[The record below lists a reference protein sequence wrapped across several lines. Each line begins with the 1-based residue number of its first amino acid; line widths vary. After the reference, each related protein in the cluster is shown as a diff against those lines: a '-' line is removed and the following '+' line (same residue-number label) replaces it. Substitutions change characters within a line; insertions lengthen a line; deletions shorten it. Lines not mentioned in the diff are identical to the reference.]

1 MAFLQDARPNMSR
14 AVSIIGE
21 VEQALHDASSEK
33 RSEVL
38 RRVTDLFVGEAE
50 HFSADQTA
58 LFDSV
63 LGQLVSH
70 IESRAAVEL
79 SQRLAPIANAPVQTV
94 RHLAAHDDIAVSGPI
109 LEKSE
114 RLSDDDLVT
123 IAKTKS
129 QAHLAKIA
137 NRARL
142 NETVTEVLVDQGDAE
157 VANTLAVNAGA
168 QFSKL
173 GMAKLVMRAD
183 GDDRLAESI
192 GRRSD
197 IPAHVYRQLL
207 AQATDVVRS
216 KLLAS
221 LPADRQDAVKKMMT
235 EISAQVTPK
244 TGVMHHYAAAQRA
257 MSVFAQ
263 DTELTKRKIVE
274 FANIKQV
281 PEVAVGTF
289 DSERCVGRAPRPSVP
304 RGQRLRPHGALQIV
318 GAGLAN
324 HLRGDHG
331 EPHSKTT
338 RGIRHRRPARAV
350 RRIDHS
356 LRATRASFLA
366 RPSKGHQAHFSSS
379 SRIDDPRAW
388 SLAL

>member
-1 MAFLQDARPNMSR
+1 MASLQDARPNMSR

-21 VEQALHDASSEK
+21 VEQALHDASSDK
-33 RSEVL
+33 RMDVL

-50 HFSADQTA
+50 NFSADQTA

-70 IESRAAVEL
+70 IESRAAIEL
-79 SQRLAPIANAPVQTV
+79 SQRLAPIPNAPVQTV
-94 RHLAAHDDIAVSGPI
+94 RRLANHDDIAVSGPI

-114 RLSDDDLVT
+114 RLSDDDL
-123 IAKTKS
+123 IAVAKSKS

-137 NRARL
+137 NRVRL
-142 NETVTEVLVDQGDAE
+142 NETVTEVLVDHGDSE

-192 GRRSD
+192 GRRRD
-197 IPAHVYRQLL
+197 IPAHIYRQLL
-207 AQATDVVRS
+207 VQATDVVRS

-221 LPADRQDAVKKMMT
+221 APADRQDA
-235 EISAQVTPK
+235 ISKIMSGISDQVTPK
-244 TGVMHHYAAAQRA
+244 TSVMRHYGAAQRV
-257 MSVFAQ
+257 MSAFAQ

-281 PEVAVGTF
+281 PEVAVGL
-289 DSERCVGRAPRPSVP
+289 SILSGASVE
-304 RGQRLRPHGALQIV
+304 H
-318 GAGLAN
+318 
-324 HLRGDHG
+324 
-331 EPHSKTT
+331 
-338 RGIRHRRPARAV
+338 
-350 RRIDHS
+350 IDHLFRAGNGFGLMVLCRS
-356 LRATRASFLA
+356 LGLDWPTTYVVIMASRAAKTLTESDTVDLREQYAALTI
-366 RPSKGHQAHFSSS
+366 PSAQRVLRFWQGRQKMAKRVF
-379 SRIDDPRAW
+379 PA
-388 SLAL
+388 APA

>member
-1 MAFLQDARPNMSR
+1 MSR

-21 VEQALHDASSEK
+21 VEQALHDASSDK
-33 RSEVL
+33 RMSVL

-50 HFSADQTA
+50 NFNEDQTA
-58 LFDSV
+58 LFDGV

-79 SQRLAPIANAPVQTV
+79 SQRLAPIANAPLQTV

-114 RLSDDDLVT
+114 RLTDDDLVT
-123 IAKTKS
+123 IAKSKS

-142 NETVTEVLVDQGDAE
+142 NEVVTEVLVDHGDSE
-157 VANTLAVNAGA
+157 VANTLAINTGA
-168 QFSKL
+168 QFSKI

-207 AQATDVVRS
+207 AQATDVVRG
-216 KLLAS
+216 KLLAAA
-221 LPADRQDAVKKMMT
+221 PADRQDAIRKIMSD
-235 EISAQVTPK
+235 ISDQVTPK
-244 TGVMHHYAAAQRA
+244 TSVMHHYAAAQRA

-281 PEVAVGTF
+281 PEVAVGLSILSGT
-289 DSERCVGRAPRPSVP
+289 
-304 RGQRLRPHGALQIV
+304 
-318 GAGLAN
+318 
-324 HLRGDHG
+324 
-331 EPHSKTT
+331 
-338 RGIRHRRPARAV
+338 AV
-350 RRIDHS
+350 EHIDHLFRAGNGFGLMVLCRS
-356 LRATRASFLA
+356 LTLDWQTTYAVIMASRAAKILGDSDTDDLREQYAALTV
-366 RPSKGHQAHFSSS
+366 PSAQRVVRFWQGRQKVAKHVVQTAPG
-379 SRIDDPRAW
+379 
-388 SLAL
+388 

>member
-1 MAFLQDARPNMSR
+1 MAFLQDARPNMSQ

-21 VEQALHDASSEK
+21 VEQALHDASSGK

-79 SQRLAPIANAPVQTV
+79 SQRLAPIPNAPLQTV

-114 RLSDDDLVT
+114 RLSDDDLVA

-142 NETVTEVLVDQGDAE
+142 NETVTEVLVDHGDAE
-157 VANTLAVNAGA
+157 VANTLAGNAGA

-192 GRRSD
+192 GRRND
-197 IPAHVYRQLL
+197 IPPHVYRQLL
-207 AQATDVVRS
+207 TQASDLVRS
-216 KLLAS
+216 KMLAS
-221 LPADRQDAVKKMMT
+221 APAGSQDLVKSLMA
-235 EISAQVTPK
+235 EIAAQVTPK
-244 TGVMHHYAAAQRA
+244 AGSMHHYAAAQRA
-257 MSVFAQ
+257 MTGFAQ
-263 DTELTKRKIVE
+263 DTELVKRKTME
-274 FANIKQV
+274 FANLKRRT
-281 PEVAVGTF
+281 ETAVGL
-289 DSERCVGRAPRPSVP
+289 SILSGVP
-304 RGQRLRPHGALQIV
+304 AEQIDRLLHTANGF
-318 GAGLAN
+318 GLMV
-324 HLRGDHG
+324 LC
-331 EPHSKTT
+331 K
-338 RGIRHRRPARAV
+338 
-350 RRIDHS
+350 
-356 LRATRASFLA
+356 
-366 RPSKGHQAHFSSS
+366 
-379 SRIDDPRAW
+379 
-388 SLAL
+388 SLAMEWQDAYVVIMASHAAEQSVELREQYAALTAPSAQRVLRFWQGRQKVASAFFKPPLDS

>member
-14 AVSIIGE
+14 AVGIIGE
-21 VEQALHDASSEK
+21 VEQALHDASSDK

-183 GDDRLAESI
+183 GDDRLSESI

-244 TGVMHHYAAAQRA
+244 TSVMHHYAAAQRA
-257 MSVFAQ
+257 MSAFAQ

-281 PEVAVGTF
+281 PEVAVGLSILSGVSVEHLDHLF
-289 DSERCVGRAPRPSVP
+289 RA
-304 RGQRLRPHGALQIV
+304 GNGF
-318 GAGLAN
+318 GLMV
-324 HLRGDHG
+324 LCR
-331 EPHSKTT
+331 
-338 RGIRHRRPARAV
+338 
-350 RRIDHS
+350 
-356 LRATRASFLA
+356 
-366 RPSKGHQAHFSSS
+366 
-379 SRIDDPRAW
+379 
-388 SLAL
+388 SLALDWQTTYVVIMASRTAKQLEESDTDDLREQYAALTIPSAQRVLRFWQGRQTVAKRVFQAAPG